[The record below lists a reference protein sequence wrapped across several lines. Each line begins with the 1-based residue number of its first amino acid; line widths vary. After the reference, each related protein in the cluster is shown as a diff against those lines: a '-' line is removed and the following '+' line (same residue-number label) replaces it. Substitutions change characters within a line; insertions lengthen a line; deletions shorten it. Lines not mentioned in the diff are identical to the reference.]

1 MADGVAFID
10 GEYVA
15 AHEARIPLFDLGFT
29 RGDAVYDTVSVWK
42 GRFFRLDDHV
52 ARFLRSCA
60 GARLTCPH
68 PPEELK
74 RILAECVHRAGLEDA
89 YVQMIVT
96 RGEFVSMTKRD
107 PRLCRNRF
115 VGFALPYIWIVPP
128 ERQEV
133 GIDLAMVDNRRTPKE
148 AIDPRVK
155 NFNWMDLQRGLFEAL
170 DRGADMAVLCTP
182 AGHLAEGPGFNL
194 FVVKDGALSTPRSNV
209 LEGMT
214 RQTVL
219 DLAGELGVPA
229 RAGGSSARRA
239 PDGGRGVPLVDGGR
253 DHAGRAGR
261 RAAARRRAARA
272 RHDAVP
278 DALLGQARGGLAG
291 DAGQGPGRGTALTG
305 RGRLTLPRLPRG
317 GASASRALPRGR
329 PPRASAGGDPR

>member
-1 MADGVAFID
+1 MADGIAFID

-68 PPEELK
+68 SPEELK

-115 VGFALPYIWIVPP
+115 VGFAVPYIWIIQP
-128 ERQEV
+128 EQQEV
-133 GIDLAMVDNRRTPKE
+133 GINLALVDNRRTPEE

-182 AGHLAEGPGFNL
+182 GGHLAEGPGFNL
-194 FVVKDGALSTPRSNV
+194 FVVQDGTVSTPRRNV
-209 LEGMT
+209 LEGIT
-214 RQTVL
+214 RLTVL
-219 DLAGELGVPA
+219 DLARELGVPA
-229 RAGGSSARRA
+229 RQADLPPEALRTADEAFLSSTAGGIMPVAR
-239 PDGGRGVPLVDGGR
+239 VDGRPLG
-253 DHAGRAGR
+253 AGRPGPVTTRFRTLYWERREAGW
-261 RAAARRRAARA
+261 
-272 RHDAVP
+272 
-278 DALLGQARGGLAG
+278 LGTPVKDLV
-291 DAGQGPGRGTALTG
+291 
-305 RGRLTLPRLPRG
+305 
-317 GASASRALPRGR
+317 ASRR
-329 PPRASAGGDPR
+329 

>member
-68 PPEELK
+68 SPEELK

-96 RGEFVSMTKRD
+96 RGEFASMTKRD

-115 VGFALPYIWIVPP
+115 VGFALPYIWIIQP
-128 ERQEV
+128 EQQEV
-133 GIDLAMVDNRRTPKE
+133 GIDLALVDNRRTPEE

-170 DRGADMAVLCTP
+170 DRGADMAVLCTTG
-182 AGHLAEGPGFNL
+182 GHLAEGPGFNL
-194 FVVKDGALSTPRSNV
+194 FVVQDGTVSTPRRNV
-209 LEGMT
+209 LEGIT

-219 DLAGELGVPA
+219 DLARELGVPA
-229 RAGGSSARRA
+229 RQADLPPEALRTADEAFLSSTAGGIMPVTR
-239 PDGGRGVPLVDGGR
+239 VDGRPLG
-253 DHAGRAGR
+253 AGRPGPITTRFRKLYWERREAGWLGTPVK
-261 RAAARRRAARA
+261 
-272 RHDAVP
+272 D
-278 DALLGQARGGLAG
+278 LLAS
-291 DAGQGPGRGTALTG
+291 
-305 RGRLTLPRLPRG
+305 PR
-317 GASASRALPRGR
+317 
-329 PPRASAGGDPR
+329 

>member
-1 MADGVAFID
+1 MADGIAFVD
-10 GEYVA
+10 GQYVPA
-15 AHEARIPLFDLGFT
+15 DQAKISVFDIGFT

-68 PPEELK
+68 SQEELK

-115 VGFALPYIWIVPP
+115 VGFALPYIWIIPP

-133 GIDLAMVDNRRTPKE
+133 GIDLALVDNRRTPKE

-219 DLAGELGVPA
+219 DLARELGVPA
-229 RAGGSSARRA
+229 HQADLPPEALRTADEAFLSSTAGGIMPVAR
-239 PDGGRGVPLVDGGR
+239 VDGRPLG
-253 DHAGRAGR
+253 AGRPGPVTTRFRTLYWDKREAGWLGTPVK
-261 RAAARRRAARA
+261 
-272 RHDAVP
+272 D
-278 DALLGQARGGLAG
+278 LL
-291 DAGQGPGRGTALTG
+291 T
-305 RGRLTLPRLPRG
+305 
-317 GASASRALPRGR
+317 
-329 PPRASAGGDPR
+329 